1 MFGGGEKLWS
11 KGEKKQA
18 LDYQASALQQ
28 AQFLNRKAGKEI
40 DRSFADTLAQSQR
53 GAERARAAVMNMG
66 QGQMG
71 QAMASM
77 AGRGL
82 SGTTV
87 QDNLARSVRSDTANQ
102 LGGLEA
108 ALAERYGGISAARGQ
123 AKAATLGS
131 LAAMYPQFA
140 QMRTQTLQAPTQS
153 KTNMLN
159 SILGAVGGKF
169 LGSFTGGLGEG
180 LASGMFSSEGK

>member
-11 KGEKKQA
+11 KGEKRQA
-18 LDYQASALQQ
+18 LGYQAFSQKRAEL
-28 AQFLNRKAGKEI
+28 LNKQAGKEI
-40 DRSFADTLAQSQR
+40 DKSFADTLAQSQR

-140 QMRTQTLQAPTQS
+140 QMRTQTLQAPTKS
-153 KTNMLN
+153 KTNMLGAV
-159 SILGAVGGKF
+159 LGAVGGKF
-169 LGSFTGGLGEG
+169 LGSLSGGLGEG
-180 LASGMFSSEGK
+180 LASNWTGGGGK